1 MNGDVGYKTVY
12 DRALRLLARRD
23 HSKSELR
30 IKLEAKNY
38 DIRIIND
45 VLDQLEK
52 KDYLN
57 DKSFADKYLK
67 YRSGLGFGP
76 KKIFHEMQKKGIDN
90 QHIKESFDGFD
101 LCWTELTRKAFQ
113 KKFGRI
119 QNDGK
124 CYRDYEKKIRFLVHR
139 GFAYSD
145 IKSVLGEHP

>member
-23 HSKSELR
+23 HTKSELR
-30 IKLEAKNY
+30 KKLEEKNY

-67 YRSGLGFGP
+67 
-76 KKIFHEMQKKGIDN
+76 
-90 QHIKESFDGFD
+90 
-101 LCWTELTRKAFQ
+101 
-113 KKFGRI
+113 
-119 QNDGK
+119 
-124 CYRDYEKKIRFLVHR
+124 
-139 GFAYSD
+139 
-145 IKSVLGEHP
+145 